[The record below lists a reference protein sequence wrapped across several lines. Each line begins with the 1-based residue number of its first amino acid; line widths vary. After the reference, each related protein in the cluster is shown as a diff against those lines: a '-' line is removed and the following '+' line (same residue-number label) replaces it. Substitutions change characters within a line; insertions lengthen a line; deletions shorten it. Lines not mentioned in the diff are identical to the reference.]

1 MEIPDENVF
10 VEEDIGIDKVTD
22 LYDRL
27 TYNILARTRVLQP
40 KTGICGGPLLF
51 QGIEW
56 EFFREYALR
65 NDSDPD
71 YAVVSIENLWW

>member
-1 MEIPDENVF
+1 MEIPDENMF
-10 VEEDIGIDKVTD
+10 VEIDISYDKVTD

-27 TYNILARTRVLQP
+27 TNNILARTRVLKP

-65 NDSDPD
+65 DDSDLD
-71 YAVVSIENLWW
+71 YAVVSIENA